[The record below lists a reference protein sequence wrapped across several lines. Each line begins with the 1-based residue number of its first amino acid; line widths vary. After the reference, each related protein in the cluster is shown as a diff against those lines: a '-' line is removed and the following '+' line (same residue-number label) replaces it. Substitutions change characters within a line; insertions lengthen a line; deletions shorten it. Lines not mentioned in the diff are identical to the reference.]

1 MQIYDILRVLLT
13 KVRKPPAHMTD
24 AHLNEKSFA
33 RGLAPPIV
41 RTANQTRTHCVLK
54 QWFSALTLCSPTH
67 GFSTNAY
74 SVMCTGGF
82 LRYWQ

>member
-1 MQIYDILRVLLT
+1 MENVIIVLILVAAVGTHYRCAFG
-13 KVRKPPAHMTD
+13 R
-24 AHLNEKSFA
+24 KSFV
-33 RGLAPPIV
+33 RGLASPIV
-41 RTANQTRTHCVLK
+41 RTANQTRTLCVLK
-54 QWFSALTLCSPTH
+54 QWFSVLTLCASTH